1 MQNKYHSQHKNNML
15 TNIAKSW
22 IPHGKPEKFSL
33 PSHST
38 PPEQLRKF
46 HPLLAICMALSLL
59 FSGIIST
66 STASAAS
73 KTPLIILSTYSRTMK
88 IGQEFR
94 LHAVTSNLSLPSYSS
109 SKRSIASVDSSGLIT
124 AKKAGSCKISVKS
137 GKSIAYC
144 KLTISKTTISLNN
157 KSISMEHGATFKLTA
172 KTSNGT
178 TPTYKSNKKSVA
190 TVSENGK
197 VTAIKP
203 GNAIITVKADQ
214 TEVQCKVN
222 VKKPIITLSAK
233 NYTLHAGDT
242 QKINAKVS
250 SGLDPVWSSSKSS
263 VAFVDQSGDV
273 TAVKSG
279 TATIK
284 AKLDGVIATCV
295 ITVQ

>member
-1 MQNKYHSQHKNNML
+1 MQNEYYSQHKNHTLANQ
-15 TNIAKSW
+15 IKSGV
-22 IPHGKPEKFSL
+22 PLGKSKHSSL
-33 PSHST
+33 PSHGT
-38 PPEQLRKF
+38 PTGQLRKINPF
-46 HPLLAICMALSLL
+46 LAICLALSLL

-66 STASAAS
+66 ASASAAS
-73 KTPLIILSTYSRTMK
+73 KTPLIILSAYSRTMK

-94 LHAVTSNLSLPSYSS
+94 LHAVTSNLSIPSFSS

-124 AKKAGSCKISVKS
+124 AKKAGSCRISVKS

-144 KLTISKTTISLNN
+144 KLTVSKTTISLNK

-197 VTAIKP
+197 ITAMKP
-203 GNAIITVKADQ
+203 GNAIITVKANQ
-214 TEVQCKVN
+214 TEVQCKVT

-233 NYTLHAGDT
+233 SYTLQAGET
-242 QKINAKVS
+242 QKIKAKVS
-250 SGLDPVWSSSKSS
+250 SGLEPVWSSSKSS
-263 VAFVDQSGDV
+263 VAFIDQDGIV
-273 TAVKSG
+273 TAVKAG

-284 AKLDGVIATCV
+284 AKLDGITATCI